1 MPRFV
6 VDSSKTTVDVGL
18 KVNVHPSHI
27 KASGL
32 TGFIECELT
41 ADGKP
46 NLDAPYSAEL
56 TLPVDG
62 IKSGNSLQDRE
73 MRRRFD
79 AKTYP
84 TIVSKVTKGEA
95 LPDGRYHAIA
105 QLTMHGVTREIDG
118 DVDVRIDGKEM
129 TVTGEQTINVKDF
142 GIDPPRL
149 IILKVEPDVDVK
161 VSIVAEQQ

>member
-32 TGFIECELT
+32 TGVIECELT

-56 TLPVDG
+56 SLPVES
-62 IKSGNSLQDRE
+62 IKSGIGLQDRE

-79 AKTYP
+79 AGKYP
-84 TIVSKVTKGEA
+84 TITAKVTKGEA
-95 LPDGRYHAIA
+95 RSDGRYHA
-105 QLTMHGVTREIDG
+105 
-118 DVDVRIDGKEM
+118 
-129 TVTGEQTINVKDF
+129 
-142 GIDPPRL
+142 
-149 IILKVEPDVDVK
+149 
-161 VSIVAEQQ
+161 VA

>member
-1 MPRFV
+1 MTLDVYQVSGPMARHRGHHRRSAELEGHSAVPQDPRDVGQVETDFMPRFV

-79 AKTYP
+79 ASKYP
-84 TIVSKVTKGEA
+84 TITAKVTKGEA
-95 LPDGRYHAIA
+95 LPDGRYRAIA
-105 QLTMHGVTREIDG
+105 QLSMHGVTREIDG
-118 DVDVRIDGKEM
+118 
-129 TVTGEQTINVKDF
+129 
-142 GIDPPRL
+142 
-149 IILKVEPDVDVK
+149 
-161 VSIVAEQQ
+161 